1 MAVVVNLGL
10 DRSDKVPH
18 FTRLGDVEVN
28 AGQNTTFQ
36 CVANG
41 RASKMDPFTM
51 EPHVQHSP
59 TNILTLPP
67 LNMSKPS

>member
-1 MAVVVNLGL
+1 MMTIHEHF
-10 DRSDKVPH
+10 SPHFTDKVPH

-28 AGQNTTFQ
+28 AGQNATFQ

-51 EPHVQHSP
+51 EVCE
-59 TNILTLPP
+59 
-67 LNMSKPS
+67 